1 MKSKKGLNEKFISFL
16 DQIDDSH
23 KNDKLNLNDK
33 VLIIDGLNTFIRS
46 FSVNP
51 AINEDGV
58 HIGGIAGFLK
68 SIRYTLSVI
77 KPTRCIIVFDG
88 KDGSKRRRK
97 IYPEYKA
104 QRKIKKRLNR
114 NVDWGTAPANE
125 EESMKLQLGRLVEYL
140 EYLPLT
146 IVSVDGIEADDTMA
160 YVSKQF
166 LSESKI
172 VLMSTD
178 KDFLQLVDDRV
189 QVWSPTKKK
198 FYGKETIKEEFEIES
213 KNFLMY
219 RVLTG
224 DSSDNIPGIRG
235 AGTKTLQKRLPI
247 LFEDKELSIDD
258 LFKYISS
265 SDDKTKLMQN
275 ISNNR
280 DMLELNHK
288 LMQLKDVDIS
298 GRAKESIQNI
308 CVAPIQ
314 KLLKP
319 KFMKMLLEDTI
330 NMNIK
335 NPQLWLKDT
344 FNVLNSFA
352 INKEDSNEGQ

>member
-146 IVSVDGIEADDTMA
+146 LVSVDGIEADDTMA

-178 KDFLQLVDDRV
+178 KDFLQLVDDRIS
-189 QVWSPTKKK
+189 VWSPTKKILYTPDK
-198 FYGKETIKEEFEIES
+198 VKEEYGIPS
-213 KNFLMY
+213 KNLLTY
-219 RVLTG
+219 RILDG
-224 DSSDNIPGIRG
+224 DKSDNINGVQG
-235 AGTKTLQKRLPI
+235 AGLK
-247 LFEDKELSIDD
+247 SII
-258 LFKYISS
+258 KYIPSITEDDEFNAKNLLDFVES
-265 SDDKTKLMQN
+265 SDSKIKLLEN
-275 ISNNR
+275 IKNSSNLIKRNY
-280 DMLELNHK
+280 L
-288 LMQLKDVDIS
+288 LMQLSKVDIPNHTKRKITDS
-298 GRAKESIQNI
+298 IRRDIPELVKYKLQTMIMKDKLYSNISDFGNWVKEFIRLNH
-308 CVAPIQ
+308 
-314 KLLKP
+314 LKG
-319 KFMKMLLEDTI
+319 
-330 NMNIK
+330 
-335 NPQLWLKDT
+335 
-344 FNVLNSFA
+344 LNRDG
-352 INKEDSNEGQ
+352 E